1 VVVGTG
7 KTCYEFKPE
16 DQLKQDILKRAMG
29 RSGSLRAPSLLV
41 GKMMLIG
48 FNDSMFE
55 TFL

>member
-1 VVVGTG
+1 MVGTG